1 MYIFTLNQS
10 IENTK
15 ESMYKIS
22 KEDYSALM
30 NQICLTAAI
39 YM

>member
-1 MYIFTLNQS
+1 M
-10 IENTK
+10 ENTK

-30 NQICLTAAI
+30 NQTYLITAI